1 LNCDFNLTLDRT
13 EHTTK
18 TPRNEFH
25 LESLAMASGLTRRRG
40 AGGGGNTENGDG
52 DDVGRVS
59 SPAPRNNN
67 SDVRSPETSY
77 ESGEN
82 GHRIAFD
89 PRDISES
96 AERSKQPKLTLME
109 EVLLMGL
116 KDKQGYLSFWNDN
129 ISYALRGCIVIELA
143 FRGRI
148 AMEKDSNR
156 RRFPLADR
164 TIEVVDDS
172 LTGEVLLDEALKMMK
187 SSEKMSVAS
196 WIDLMSGEYESVR
209 TGLWYNFTYYIRPL
223 TRCLHRRDMESH
235 ENRLPAQA
243 GSRAACEGPR

>member
-1 LNCDFNLTLDRT
+1 
-13 EHTTK
+13 
-18 TPRNEFH
+18 
-25 LESLAMASGLTRRRG
+25 MASSGLTRRRG
-40 AGGGGNTENGDG
+40 AGGASADTNDG
-52 DDVGRVS
+52 EGSRVA
-59 SPAPRNNN
+59 SPAPKRN
-67 SDVRSPETSY
+67 DDPRSPDTGY
-77 ESGEN
+77 ESGAN
-82 GHRIAFD
+82 GHKIAFD

-148 AMEKDSNR
+148 AMTRDASR

-164 TIEVVDDS
+164 VIEVIDDT

-187 SSEKMSVAS
+187 SSEKMSVSS
-196 WIDLMSGEYESVR
+196 WIDLMSGKWAVEV
-209 TGLWYNFTYYIRPL
+209 IP
-223 TRCLHRRDMESH
+223 CKI
-235 ENRLPAQA
+235 
-243 GSRAACEGPR
+243 